1 MRLYKISDNGEI
13 IEIYNLAFKDDEI
26 YIIDDV
32 EKNFVYMWV
41 GVNSSD
47 KKKDHATEFARQ
59 IESEQSNE
67 VKILTM
73 KQDREYGSFLAM
85 MEDLKK
91 GLIPGK
97 NVDRRPELKLNI
109 QKRIFEK
116 EPDLRLSGEHEQH
129 DEDLEGE
136 EIHDFETQ
144 IQEAA
149 YFIYLKNYTY
159 DELCWFLAE
168 KIEKATLGMPSLEDI
183 RRKAEK
189 LFHSSITYDELCWL
203 NAEIDVLTGKG
214 LIEKRKIGFK

>member
-1 MRLYKISDNGEI
+1 MRLYKISDSGEI
-13 IEIYNLAFKDDEI
+13 VEIYNLEFKDDEI
-26 YIIDDV
+26 YIIDDI
-32 EKNFVYMWV
+32 EKNMVYMWV
-41 GVNSSD
+41 GINSSD
-47 KKKDHATEFARQ
+47 KKKEHATEFALQ

-85 MEDLKK
+85 KEDLKK

-97 NVDRRPELKLNI
+97 NVHRRPELKLNI
-109 QKRIFEK
+109 QKKIFEK
-116 EPDLRLSGEHEQH
+116 EPDLTSEEDHEPQ
-129 DEDLEGE
+129 DKDIQDLETSNLE
-136 EIHDFETQ
+136 AQ

-183 RRKAEK
+183 RNKAEQ
-189 LFHSSITYDELCWL
+189 LFQSSITYDELCWL
-203 NAEIDVLTGKG
+203 NGEIDVLLGKG
-214 LIEKRKIGFK
+214 LIEKKKIGFK

>member
-1 MRLYKISDNGEI
+1 MRLYKISDGGEI

-26 YIIDDV
+26 YIIDDI
-32 EKNFVYMWV
+32 EKNNVYMWV

-47 KKKDHATEFARQ
+47 NKKDHATEFARQ
-59 IESEQSNE
+59 IESEQSDE

-73 KQDREYGSFLAM
+73 KQEREYGSFLAM

-97 NVDRRPELKLNI
+97 NVSRRPELKLNI
-109 QKRIFEK
+109 QKKIFEK
-116 EPDLRLSGEHEQH
+116 EPDLKINEEHEQY
-129 DEDLEGE
+129 DEDFVGV
-136 EIHDFETQ
+136 EIHDLEAR

-183 RRKAEK
+183 RKKAEN

-203 NAEIDVLTGKG
+203 NGEIDVLTNKG
-214 LIEKRKIGFK
+214 LIQKQKIGFK